1 MIVFRKKFLSLIT
14 VVSNKGSR
22 EGGFGKKIG
31 FQLNNAN
38 PLRHHVRRKHC
49 DCERYRDGRRGREED
64 GPKSSLLTKKTSL

>member
-22 EGGFGKKIG
+22 EGGFGLEAKKIG

-49 DCERYRDGRRGREED
+49 DCER
-64 GPKSSLLTKKTSL
+64 